1 MAVIG
6 RCADAAFWLMEH
18 VVFIFLVGNGAAL
31 EGNHIRIGDFL
42 LRPFWR
48 KAIDQYLVFADV
60 LFYLSAGSDSH
71 ICQVF
76 IKS

>member
-1 MAVIG
+1 M
-6 RCADAAFWLMEH
+6 
-18 VVFIFLVGNGAAL
+18 